1 MYRVVRAKPFRRALA
16 KLPAN
21 WQKRIMAKIRE
32 VAVNPYAPNNNLTK
46 LQGIDGYRLRVGDWR
61 VIYELEDERLVMLV
75 LEVGTRGYILMRIEK
90 ITRDGKVFA
99 ILPMERLKKLIYDAE
114 MLADIAAY
122 DAAKARIARGEDELV
137 PLEIDERRLAG
148 ESTVKIWR
156 EYRGL
161 TQEGLAK
168 ASKVSRSMIAAI
180 EAKHKNGG
188 IATLKKLAVALKVD
202 LDELA

>member
-1 MYRVVRAKPFRRALA
+1 
-16 KLPAN
+16 
-21 WQKRIMAKIRE
+21 
-32 VAVNPYAPNNNLTK
+32 
-46 LQGIDGYRLRVGDWR
+46 
-61 VIYELEDERLVMLV
+61 
-75 LEVGTRGYILMRIEK
+75 MRIEK

-99 ILPMERLKKLIYDAE
+99 ILPIERLKKLMDDAE

-122 DAAKARIARGEDELV
+122 DAAKARLKLSNEELV

-161 TQEGLAK
+161 TQEKLAK

-180 EAKHKNGG
+180 EAKHKTGG
-188 IATLKKLAVALKVD
+188 IGTLKKLAAALKVD